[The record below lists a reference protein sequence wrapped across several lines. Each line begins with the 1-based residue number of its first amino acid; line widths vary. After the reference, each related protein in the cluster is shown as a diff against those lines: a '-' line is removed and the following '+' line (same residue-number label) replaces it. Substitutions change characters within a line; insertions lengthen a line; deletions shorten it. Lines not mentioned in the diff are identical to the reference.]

1 MRGAVRP
8 LAMAVTVARR
18 QAQGSMAFFLQVS
31 TRKAMRAPG
40 SATLLMTGKEAVL
53 ALVLSSA

>member
-1 MRGAVRP
+1 MSSPKRGAVRP

-31 TRKAMRAPG
+31 TRKAMRAQARPPF
-40 SATLLMTGKEAVL
+40 
-53 ALVLSSA
+53 